1 MSQKPRR
8 PMPGKPAARK
18 VVRKPVPA
26 ASASNS
32 AASEA
37 TPTKNVSTPTPVP
50 TSTPVPVSAPT
61 PKKVEETKQVREKP
75 TPKAAPVSPNT
86 EEKEHNNKALPIL
99 LIAVI
104 IVLVGVA
111 IYFIA
116 EFRSAK
122 SELDKTSSE
131 LADIEKIKDD
141 QLSKKKE
148 ELEKILADYE
158 GIKQERSSLGAN
170 NKELNSEIEAL
181 RNQLYRLNSALQTA
195 KQETR
200 DAQANAGNNNDAP
213 AEKRTPKKRTRM
225 STADKT
231 KFAQQMDDLI
241 ATHKVAL
248 EARDK
253 EIKKLKHIN
262 THLSSQLNTLE
273 EKHGQLVGNLST
285 LEERISAASQ
295 LYIENFKIG
304 YKNPKGNVEY
314 DELNEFKAKKID
326 QIKVGFSIADNKITE
341 KGYKN
346 FKLKLVDPA
355 GTVLFD
361 SGHSG
366 GSFESDEG
374 TQLYTSEKD
383 IKFDNELEEVNFFFV
398 QSAEYKKG
406 EYQAVIFA
414 DSKKVGEKRF
424 TIQ

>member
-1 MSQKPRR
+1 
-8 PMPGKPAARK
+8 MPGKPAARK
-18 VVRKPVPA
+18 VVRRPAPA
-26 ASASNS
+26 ASASNN

-37 TPTKNVSTPTPVP
+37 TSTKNVSTP
-50 TSTPVPVSAPT
+50 APT
-61 PKKVEETKQVREKP
+61 PSPKKVEEKKQVKEKP
-75 TPKAAPVSPNT
+75 IPKVAPVSDSPNT

-111 IYFIA
+111 IYFVA

-122 SELDKTSSE
+122 SELEKTSSE

-141 QLSKKKE
+141 ELSKKKE

-158 GIKQERSSLGAN
+158 NIKTERSNLGAN

-200 DAQANAGNNNDAP
+200 DAQANAGNNDAP
-213 AEKRTPKKRTRM
+213 VEKRTASKNTRM
-225 STADKT
+225 STSEKA
-231 KFAQQMDDLI
+231 KFAQQMDELI
-241 ATHKVAL
+241 ASHKVAL

-304 YKNPKGNVEY
+304 YKNTKGSVEY

-326 QIKVGFSIADNKITE
+326 QIKVGFSIADNKIAE

-366 GSFESDEG
+366 GSFESEEG

-398 QSAEYKKG
+398 QSSEYKKG

>member
-1 MSQKPRR
+1 
-8 PMPGKPAARK
+8 MPGKPAARR
-18 VVRKPVPA
+18 VVRKAAPA

-37 TPTKNVSTPTPVP
+37 TPAENVSTPAP
-50 TSTPVPVSAPT
+50 TPT
-61 PKKVEETKQVREKP
+61 PKKVEEKKQVKEKP
-75 TPKAAPVSPNT
+75 TPKAAPVSHSPNT

-104 IVLVGVA
+104 IVLIGVA

-122 SELDKTSSE
+122 SELEKTSSE

-148 ELEKILADYE
+148 ELEQILADYE
-158 GIKQERSSLGAN
+158 NIKTERSNLGAN
-170 NKELNSEIEAL
+170 NKELNTEIEAL

-200 DAQANAGNNNDAP
+200 DAQANAGNNNTAP
-213 AEKRTPKKRTRM
+213 VEKRTASKATRM
-225 STADKT
+225 STAEKA
-231 KFAQQMDDLI
+231 KFAQQMDELI
-241 ATHKVAL
+241 AGHKVAL

-262 THLSSQLNTLE
+262 THLSSQLNNLE

-285 LEERISAASQ
+285 LEDRISAASQ

-304 YKNPKGNVEY
+304 YKNIKGTVEY

-326 QIKVGFSIADNKITE
+326 QIKVGFSIADNKIAE

-366 GSFESDEG
+366 GSFESDQG
-374 TQLYTSEKD
+374 TQLYTSDKD

-398 QSAEYKKG
+398 QSADYKKG